1 MYFLFQ
7 YPPMRPNDSLVTAYF
22 DVAVNRF
29 VAEDRLPHLLLY
41 GPPGTGKTTTVLAVA
56 RQLYPKLSQFKA
68 AVLEGCVLLIII
80 LQCVLRGC
88 VVSDKCFMHS
98 QISFQIIILV
108 NAHNKN

>member
-1 MYFLFQ
+1 MYLLFQ
-7 YPPMRPNDSLVTAYF
+7 RPPIRPNNSLVTAYF

-68 AVLEGCVLLIII
+68 AVLEVCLLLIISTVCI
-80 LQCVLRGC
+80 LQCAVRLCCIR
-88 VVSDKCFMHS
+88 
-98 QISFQIIILV
+98 
-108 NAHNKN
+108 

>member
-1 MYFLFQ
+1 MFQ
-7 YPPMRPNDSLVTAYF
+7 CPPIRPNDSLVTAYF

-68 AVLEGCVLLIII
+68 AVLEVCVLLII
-80 LQCVLRGC
+80 LQRVLRGY
-88 VVSDKCFMHS
+88 VVLDECFMHS
-98 QISFQIIILV
+98 QISFQIIKLV